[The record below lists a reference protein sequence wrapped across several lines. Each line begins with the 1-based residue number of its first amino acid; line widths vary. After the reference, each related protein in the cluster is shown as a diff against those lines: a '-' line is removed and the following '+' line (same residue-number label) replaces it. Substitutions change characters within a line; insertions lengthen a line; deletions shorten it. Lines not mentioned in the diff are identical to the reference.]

1 MKRTGLGSD
10 PLSWIT
16 PTVPEAEK
24 KGNELPEETDKKNII
39 KKMESGTP
47 KFKTFD
53 VRLTVLFREDQLTFL
68 DKIVREVNK
77 NRDHEYR
84 KERITKNTV
93 LRTFVDAFQSAR
105 FNLKNVQDETTLLTR
120 IREMVKR

>member
-16 PTVPEAEK
+16 PTVQNSNKKEK
-24 KGNELPEETDKKNII
+24 ARLEKSDKEII
-39 KKMESGTP
+39 FQNGPSIP

-53 VRLTVLFREDQLTFL
+53 IRLTVLFREDQLTFL

-77 NRDHEYR
+77 NRDPEYR
-84 KERITKNTV
+84 KERITKNTI
-93 LRTFVDAFQSAR
+93 LRAFVDAFQNTK
-105 FNLKNVQDETTLLTR
+105 FNFKNISDENTLLAR
-120 IREMVKR
+120 IREMVKK